1 MKSSNKKD
9 LLEHYKNEAERW
21 RYLATSRLSADPV
34 SARVAFKE
42 DQRLYRKVGKKF
54 VPVNDPYA
62 YDGLSNGFWLVRIS
76 NGCTSIRQ
84 EIFPSKAP
92 IHAAARDLEDKLVKI
107 IREASEARPSKQP
120 LTPAEKKDWDAFI
133 AKHGESFS
141 TLQYP
146 SMQENA
152 EKIIKALIGESR

>member
-21 RYLATSRLSADPV
+21 RHLANSRLSADPV
-34 SARVAFKE
+34 SARVA
-42 DQRLYRKVGKKF
+42 
-54 VPVNDPYA
+54 PVNDPYA
-62 YDGLSNGFWLVRIS
+62 YDGLGNGFWLLRIS

-84 EIFPSKAP
+84 EIFPVKAP

-107 IREASEARPSKQP
+107 IRAASEARPSKQP
-120 LTPAEKKDWDAFI
+120 LTPTEKKDWDAFI
-133 AKHGESFS
+133 AKHGNSFS

-152 EKIIKALIGESR
+152 EKIIKALIGDA